1 MPDAIEEAKT
11 VAFTL
16 ETRSVY
22 TRIGKDF
29 YLFLPLKSNFL
40 LLFSFNL

>member
-16 ETRSVY
+16 DTRSVY
-22 TRIGKDF
+22 TRIGKKTF
-29 YLFLPLKSNFL
+29 RLILN
-40 LLFSFNL
+40 SFVIFF